1 MSISETLFS
10 ALSDRRGA
18 AGVEFALLLP
28 PLTLFVI
35 GMVDVG
41 CLAYQQ
47 MEVVAAVN
55 AGAKYAGANPG
66 NPTGITAAVTNAT
79 PMTLSPAPTA
89 TTVYACNTNGALSF
103 VASPTVTCPGGGTA
117 ATYIQV
123 NAWANYT
130 PLIAWSGL
138 TMPSAL
144 SAQAI
149 VRAQ

>member
-1 MSISETLFS
+1 MSISDTLFS
-10 ALSDRRGA
+10 VLRDRGGA

-47 MEVVAAVN
+47 MEVVAAVD
-55 AGAKYAGANPG
+55 AGARYASANPG

-79 PMTLSPAPTA
+79 PMALSPAPTA

-103 VASPTVTCPGGGTA
+103 VASASVPCAGGGTA

-123 NAWANYT
+123 NAWASFT
-130 PLIAWSGL
+130 PLISWSGL

-144 SAQAI
+144 SAQAM
-149 VRAQ
+149 VRTQ